1 MYCSTGMQARSA
13 SCRGPYGSTGMQ
25 GGLRRGAYGTVLL
38 GKVCYGRVWC
48 IGEGMQEGHALIHN
62 ATYRCD
68 MIQAWSLYIMA
79 AWLLS
84 A

>member
-1 MYCSTGMQARSA
+1 MIVGVVVPVMQARSA

-48 IGEGMQEGHALIHN
+48 IGEGMQEGM
-62 ATYRCD
+62 R
-68 MIQAWSLYIMA
+68 
-79 AWLLS
+79 
-84 A
+84 

>member
-48 IGEGMQEGHALIHN
+48 IGEGMQEGNALIH
-62 ATYRCD
+62 
-68 MIQAWSLYIMA
+68 MI
-79 AWLLS
+79 
-84 A
+84 